1 MFDGRSILRKPNRTQ
16 NVDRSAQSR
25 RSSHCFN
32 TAISDPCIHIVQST
46 MRLFSLF
53 VLLGSS
59 VFAFTPVTQKP
70 TFATKLQ
77 VQRRDV
83 LVSGI
88 ATLLTVPGVAVAKPA
103 STFFYDDKIEFV
115 KEESQMPTGGKVD
128 LNSAFVVS
136 CS

>member
-1 MFDGRSILRKPNRTQ
+1 M
-16 NVDRSAQSR
+16 
-25 RSSHCFN
+25 
-32 TAISDPCIHIVQST
+32 
-46 MRLFSLF
+46 
-53 VLLGSS
+53 
-59 VFAFTPVTQKP
+59 FAFTPMTQKP

>member
-1 MFDGRSILRKPNRTQ
+1 M
-16 NVDRSAQSR
+16 
-25 RSSHCFN
+25 
-32 TAISDPCIHIVQST
+32 
-46 MRLFSLF
+46 
-53 VLLGSS
+53 
-59 VFAFTPVTQKP
+59 TQKP